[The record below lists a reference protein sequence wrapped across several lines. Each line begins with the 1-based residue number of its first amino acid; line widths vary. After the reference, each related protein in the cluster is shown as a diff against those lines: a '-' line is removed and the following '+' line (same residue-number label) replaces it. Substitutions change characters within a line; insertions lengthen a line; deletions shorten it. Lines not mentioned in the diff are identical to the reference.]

1 MMYVRVARG
10 HFFSQHR
17 ERMWEW
23 SEPPEKKVRGREGE
37 IRRSRKMGEWG
48 AGKRKD
54 QGGRGEEKQEEE
66 EEGDEMVEE
75 SD

>member
-1 MMYVRVARG
+1 
-10 HFFSQHR
+10 
-17 ERMWEW
+17 
-23 SEPPEKKVRGREGE
+23 
-37 IRRSRKMGEWG
+37 MGEWG

-54 QGGRGEEKQEEE
+54 QDGRGEEKQEEE